1 MKYKTSELASL
12 AGISS
17 RTLRYYDEIGLLKP
31 KRDMESNYRYYDE
44 SDVDTLQQILFFKEM
59 GFELEKIKKLI
70 KTLNKE
76 KRIEILVK
84 HLDELHIRQRKLDA
98 LVRNV
103 QNTIKSLKGELM
115 MSDKEKF
122 EGLKNELI
130 RKNEEDFKDEVIT
143 RWGSNAYQ
151 ESKQQFKNLSEAEF
165 NHFQGLA
172 ERIIEVLKEI
182 KANPQ
187 NESLKKEVAK
197 LHQQWITI
205 AWGSYDKQIHL
216 NVVDMYLQD
225 ERFKNYYDQHGEGLA
240 QILRDAVHNYL

>member
-31 KRDMESNYRYYDE
+31 KRDAESNYRYYDE

-59 GFELEKIKKLI
+59 SFELEKIKKI
-70 KTLNKE
+70 MKTLNKE

-122 EGLKNELI
+122 EGLKDELI

-151 ESKQQFKNLSEAEF
+151 KSKQQFKNLSEAEF

>member
-1 MKYKTSELASL
+1 
-12 AGISS
+12 
-17 RTLRYYDEIGLLKP
+17 
-31 KRDMESNYRYYDE
+31 
-44 SDVDTLQQILFFKEM
+44 M
-59 GFELEKIKKLI
+59 GFELEKIKKI
-70 KTLNKE
+70 MKTLNKE

-122 EGLKNELI
+122 EGLKDELI

-172 ERIIEVLKEI
+172 ERIIEDLKEI

-225 ERFKNYYDQHGEGLA
+225 ERFKNYYDQLFVNIKMLFTIFKFNNLKKR
-240 QILRDAVHNYL
+240 QIQLNLSFLFAIRFIFL